1 MIFQN
6 GIRKYLSGVTSFVA
20 ALAVIVLGVI
30 SCEKEQTGPG
40 GLARLELNR
49 YSVQFETHEKSSVDF
64 SLLSTRDWT
73 ASCTASWVALTQT
86 EGAASKEKVQLT
98 VYVTR
103 NDGLERVAEIIFV
116 NGRFTKI
123 FRIVQPGLRAIE
135 YTPISQVRSYCEAA
149 DALPSG
155 TVIKGTV
162 VSDRV
167 LNNLPSYKIAYIQDE
182 TAGLKF
188 YFSDKHM
195 LNQGDEVTVDV
206 SGCRVS
212 RYEGSVQIEGLP
224 DSYAKVVARGK
235 EVLPKAVA
243 VDDLLDN
250 KCDGQYVSVENVT
263 VADGYQ
269 NATWASSGSHT
280 EIPIDAGDGRV
291 FYVMTSK
298 HAQDLY
304 GAQVPQGTGTLS
316 GIASIVEKSG
326 ESHIRMFFA
335 KMTDYSGMK

>member
-155 TVIKGTV
+155 MDGGSEPGFQPSCADWL
-162 VSDRV
+162 VS
-167 LNNLPSYKIAYIQDE
+167 LQ
-182 TAGLKF
+182 
-188 YFSDKHM
+188 
-195 LNQGDEVTVDV
+195 
-206 SGCRVS
+206 
-212 RYEGSVQIEGLP
+212 
-224 DSYAKVVARGK
+224 
-235 EVLPKAVA
+235 
-243 VDDLLDN
+243 
-250 KCDGQYVSVENVT
+250 
-263 VADGYQ
+263 
-269 NATWASSGSHT
+269 
-280 EIPIDAGDGRV
+280 
-291 FYVMTSK
+291 
-298 HAQDLY
+298 
-304 GAQVPQGTGTLS
+304 
-316 GIASIVEKSG
+316 
-326 ESHIRMFFA
+326 
-335 KMTDYSGMK
+335 